1 MVERATVQ
9 QTSDGIYAAWNAH
22 DPAAV
27 ASFYNEGAEV
37 IDSSGIATR
46 GRTALLALWA
56 GRLTGFPDLR
66 LHRTTL
72 VVEANTSADSW
83 RLHATHTGD
92 YDGLPPSG
100 RGVEIVGASFTEYDE
115 QGLVVRDTVFSNV
128 LALLSHLGVE

>member
-1 MVERATVQ
+1 MVKRATIQ

-22 DPAAV
+22 APAAV
-27 ASFYNEGAEV
+27 AAFYNEDAEV

-46 GRTALLALWA
+46 GRTALRVLWA
-56 GRLTGFPDLR
+56 GRLMGFPDLR
-66 LHRTTL
+66 LHRTNL

-100 RGVEIVGASFTEYDE
+100 RRVEIVGASFTEYDE
-115 QGLVVRDTVFSNV
+115 QGLVVRDTVYSNV
-128 LALLSHLGVE
+128 LGLLSQLGVE